1 MRGEPSGFAEQS
13 CGKFPR
19 EATAFDLRCFSHTR
33 RLSIS
38 LIPFT
43 PRQTPPFHKQHSQRT
58 CAARRIRLR
67 RMRLAAAYAAAPCR
81 PAPVRAGR
89 RAARFSRVMLS
100 YLFKPFLSL
109 GICTI
114 YPCGVLPN
122 ADILQ
127 TLRKPPCMLSPHT
140 AAFNFPDSF
149 HTPTNAAFP
158 TNSAASALARRVAFG
173 FAECDWRRLTPPPH
187 AAPPP

>member
-1 MRGEPSGFAEQS
+1 M
-13 CGKFPR
+13 
-19 EATAFDLRCFSHTR
+19 RCFPHTP

-38 LIPFT
+38 PIPFT
-43 PRQTPPFHKQHSQRT
+43 LQQTPPFHKQHSQRT

-100 YLFKPFLSL
+100 YPLKPFPSL

-127 TLRKPPCMLSPHT
+127 TLRKPQCMLSPTHGG
-140 AAFNFPDSF
+140 FQSPRFLSHPDKRRLS
-149 HTPTNAAFP
+149 HKQRSRRTCA
-158 TNSAASALARRVAFG
+158 ARRIRL
-173 FAECDWRRLTPPPH
+173 RRMRLAAAYA
-187 AAPPP
+187 AAPCLSAPAGRIGAPRALEKCYRFVIKL

>member
-1 MRGEPSGFAEQS
+1 MRAEQRKLRS
-13 CGKFPR
+13 VMTRVWRGVR
-19 EATAFDLRCFSHTR
+19 EAAFCVVGD
-33 RLSIS
+33 IAG
-38 LIPFT
+38 IE
-43 PRQTPPFHKQHSQRT
+43 K
-58 CAARRIRLR
+58 
-67 RMRLAAAYAAAPCR
+67 AAPCR
-81 PAPVRAGR
+81 PAPVRAER

-127 TLRKPPCMLSPHT
+127 TLRKPQCMLSPHT
-140 AAFNFPDSF
+140 AAFNFPDLF

-158 TNSAASALARRVAFG
+158 TNSAAGALARRAAFG
-173 FAECDWRRLTPPPH
+173 FAECGWRRLTPPPH
-187 AAPPP
+187 ASPPLRGESARRAPSRNVTAL